1 MRSLSFVIL
10 GVAMGL
16 FVASA
21 LAQTMTHSPGS
32 TYFTDVSPSST
43 FDHDIGFIYE
53 YGVAGGYGDGRYGP
67 GDLVTREQMAAYI
80 MRQAAADTVLATVII
95 DDLYFDGYY
104 FGYTAYQEGRIS
116 YDDYETMQSLLA
128 WYIDLLDYQ
137 VSGPASPGKGPV
149 GLANVAAARV
159 LGNTLRR

>member
-1 MRSLSFVIL
+1 MS
-10 GVAMGL
+10 
-16 FVASA
+16 
-21 LAQTMTHSPGS
+21 HSPGS

-80 MRQAAADTVLATVII
+80 MRQTAADTSLVMVLT

-116 YDDYETMQSLLA
+116 YDDYQVMQSLLA
-128 WYIDLLDYQ
+128 WYVDLLNYQ
-137 VSGPASPGKGPV
+137 VMGAASRGEEPAELPN
-149 GLANVAAARV
+149 AAAARV
-159 LGNTLRR
+159 LRNTLRR

>member
-10 GVAMGL
+10 GVAIGL

-21 LAQTMTHSPGS
+21 LAQTMSHNPGS
-32 TYFTDVSPSST
+32 SYFTDVSETSV
-43 FDHDIGFIYE
+43 FDDDIGFIYE

-80 MRQAAADTVLATVII
+80 MRQTAADTALATIVV

-104 FGYTAYQEGRIS
+104 FGQTAYQEGRIS
-116 YDDYETMQSLLA
+116 YDDYQTMQSLLA
-128 WYIDLLDYQ
+128 WYIELLGYQ
-137 VSGPASPGKGPV
+137 TSAMGSAKKEASE
-149 GLANVAAARV
+149 LANAAAARV
-159 LGNTLRR
+159 LRSTLRR